1 MGLGIVRGQQLSGTL
16 GIVCEQLLSK
26 AGRGWG
32 LRISWYGVCYQ
43 GVVVAVELY
52 DMMLVAVWFGLVCK
66 LPLAFLE
73 ASPASCLPPPPGTS
87 LVWFERTTDAGF
99 TRRSIVTDVVF
110 ASLTLNDVDRDGNLD
125 AVVVS
130 GSGSD
135 AVVVWFR
142 WGKRDSFRCL
152 RVHPSSQVSGACP
165 SSWVDVTYMYCSYRW
180 LPPPSTTVHCV
191 CATFV
196 CVL

>member
-1 MGLGIVRGQQLSGTL
+1 MGMVWGTLWPSFAAVSEGVGWGGEGLGLGIVRGQQLSGTL

-73 ASPASCLPPPPGTS
+73 ASPASCLPPPP
-87 LVWFERTTDAGF
+87 
-99 TRRSIVTDVVF
+99 
-110 ASLTLNDVDRDGNLD
+110 
-125 AVVVS
+125 
-130 GSGSD
+130 
-135 AVVVWFR
+135 
-142 WGKRDSFRCL
+142 
-152 RVHPSSQVSGACP
+152 
-165 SSWVDVTYMYCSYRW
+165 
-180 LPPPSTTVHCV
+180 STTVHCV